1 MSSRDSNH
9 STLLFS
15 EHSVC
20 VHANCL
26 SDLVFPQQINDL
38 AVSIP
43 PRLVKLHKYFVVCS
57 KPKPLDGVQL
67 VQREGGLE
75 KTGTLLLQV
84 PWPKRS
90 HWRTSHT
97 VKKNSSKNIFIKDII
112 LLCFFD
118 TCRVRQKRLICFIL
132 KLPRGTET
140 MTWSASIFSP
150 SWHSTVTGFSP
161 HSALFQWTRRTG
173 RLYVTTSSGSS
184 DINFWMRPSKPL
196 QEKGTQLSISV
207 VLHRFP

>member
-112 LLCFFD
+112 LLCFLTLVVCDRSVWFVSFWNYLEELRRWRDQRASFPRRD
-118 TCRVRQKRLICFIL
+118 TQRW
-132 KLPRGTET
+132 P
-140 MTWSASIFSP
+140 
-150 SWHSTVTGFSP
+150 GFLRTLRYSSGHAAQDDYTSP
-161 HSALFQWTRRTG
+161 HHQGVPTSTFGWGPQNHCRRKGHNSQSA
-173 RLYVTTSSGSS
+173 
-184 DINFWMRPSKPL
+184 
-196 QEKGTQLSISV
+196 
-207 VLHRFP
+207 